1 MIKSYLKNSRFET
14 VCDLAYKIN
23 FFPNSSVLPQ
33 IGFMERHQ
41 PPFICQCWLAHQ
53 ALVKNTT
60 QLTWFPLTEKC
71 LANGKSEEFL
81 LRQT

>member
-1 MIKSYLKNSRFET
+1 
-14 VCDLAYKIN
+14 
-23 FFPNSSVLPQ
+23 
-33 IGFMERHQ
+33 MERHQ

-71 LANGKSEEFL
+71 LATGKSEEFL